1 MKIFLPPELI
11 AAKIGISL
19 PPDKSRHLATVMR
32 TEKGDNIS
40 LIDGRGKT
48 YLASITDINRKNVIV
63 DIIGETPSQPES
75 SINLILCQGILK
87 GEKMDLIIQKAT
99 ELGVSEIM
107 PVISERCQVR
117 QTRKTGRWRKIAEEA
132 AEQCGRAIV
141 PHIHDAL
148 GWDSFLGGLKTG
160 GIIFWEGGGVRI
172 DCALGMLKSTRAGIN
187 ICIGPEGGFSLSEV
201 ESAESAGLVRTTLGD
216 TILRADTAAIAGVA
230 LVRYAA
236 EKGLNDAV

>member
-11 AAKIGISL
+11 AAKTGISL

-32 TEKGDNIS
+32 AEKGDNIT
-40 LIDGRGKT
+40 LIDGCGKT
-48 YLASITDINRKNVIV
+48 YLAVISGINRKNIVV
-63 DIIGETPSQPES
+63 DIIRETASQPES
-75 SINLILCQGILK
+75 AIKLILCQGIVK

-141 PHIHDAL
+141 PVIHDAL
-148 GWDSFLGGLKTG
+148 SWDSFLGGLKTG

-172 DCALGMLKSTRAGIN
+172 DCALGKLKSTRSAIN

-230 LVRYAA
+230 LVRYEA
-236 EKGLNDAV
+236 EKGLNDAM